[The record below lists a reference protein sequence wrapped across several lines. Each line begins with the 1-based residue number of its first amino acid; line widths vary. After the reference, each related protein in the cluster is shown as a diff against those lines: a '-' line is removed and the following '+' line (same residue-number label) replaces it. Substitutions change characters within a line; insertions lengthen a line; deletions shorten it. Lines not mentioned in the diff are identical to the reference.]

1 MSDQPNYCPSCGAEG
16 PPGTGV
22 MVCDRCKKARKTKH
36 LSGRV
41 PIYYHEEIEFLISQK
56 KYKNKT
62 DFLLTAV
69 RNLIK
74 EEAGEAEP
82 KNAEGEEA
90 EEVTEARIY
99 RIVDNIL
106 HEKLLGVPN
115 YDV

>member
-1 MSDQPNYCPSCGAEG
+1 MSDPPHFCPNCGASLPEDWG
-16 PPGTGV
+16 HHL
-22 MVCDRCKKARKTKH
+22 CNICYKLYKTKH

-41 PIYYHEEIEFLISQK
+41 PIALLEDIEFLITQK

-69 RNLIK
+69 RKLLK